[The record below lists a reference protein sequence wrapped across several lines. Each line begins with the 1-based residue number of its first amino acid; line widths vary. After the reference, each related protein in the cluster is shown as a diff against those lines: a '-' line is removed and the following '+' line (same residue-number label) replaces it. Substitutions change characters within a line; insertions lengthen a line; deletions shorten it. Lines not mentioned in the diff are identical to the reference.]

1 MNKPKRKRQILYDFT
16 HMWNIFK
23 NKQNT
28 HTHMDT
34 ENRLVVTRG
43 KGDWGENKWIKRVY
57 GDGWKL
63 DFLVVST
70 LLCIKLSI
78 YYAAHI
84 L

>member
-1 MNKPKRKRQILYDFT
+1 
-16 HMWNIFK
+16 
-23 NKQNT
+23 
-28 HTHMDT
+28 MDT

-78 YYAAHI
+78 YYAVHI